1 VGACDSYELLG
12 VKDEFIG
19 GELFDVS
26 WGNDFGI
33 CHWWTMSHIL
43 CCKICR
49 TLWWRCWLLSI
60 LEALDLHSWKSEN
73 IKVNSCCISRYINI
87 IFKSPIEIT
96 KILTILKPN
105 METRW
110 AQINNTK
117 ARVNLFKRYII
128 ISFSNL
134 ITRYFDPLLRIHN
147 YIHLKD
153 YSIKLNIL
161 RRHSYIYEDYSI
173 HNLSLIGPSHHI
185 SNN

>member
-26 WGNDFGI
+26 WDNASTDWNDFGI

-73 IKVNSCCISRYINI
+73 IKVNNCCISRYINI

-110 AQINNTK
+110 AQINTE
-117 ARVNLFKRYII
+117 AHVNLFKRYII

-153 YSIKLNIL
+153 YSIKLNI
-161 RRHSYIYEDYSI
+161 YEDI
-173 HNLSLIGPSHHI
+173 HTTIYPTQFVTDRSLPPYQ
-185 SNN
+185 